1 MGTAAQLDE
10 MDAIEEVQIPDEF
23 ECAAPADSNKSE
35 LAAVSAS
42 WRRCLA
48 DRRVNPDSLS
58 APDIVTESELKAI
71 REPLGK
77 EVASARQEIDRLYSI
92 VRQEDYVVLL
102 CNTAGVAIQHRGD
115 ESQAARFKEKGIWLG
130 GVWSEANEGTNG
142 IGTCIAEERP
152 VLIHRSQHFRSRHV
166 GLTCAGAPIFD
177 PKGKLAMV
185 LDVSSMSNGQAHTMA
200 LAVTKVAAR
209 EVEERLFREA
219 FRSGWILAAMP
230 VENSQ
235 AALLFA
241 IDGDLKLIGADR
253 LARMTFELDD
263 DKLENGVALSTIF
276 EFDRSFFRCIREH
289 DGAGHFIRTG
299 TTEGWQV
306 LVTPPLCGTR
316 QWRSPAELT
325 IHSRPRISLLNEIPI
340 LPEPMQSRGG
350 LSPARASRICEY
362 INTRLGQSISLE
374 EMAEVAELSVHHFAR
389 AFKQTVGM
397 PPHSYVLQRRIEYAQ
412 EMLRNTRLPLSEIAL
427 SVGFS
432 DQSHLAR
439 HFRKIT
445 GVSPGSVRWEQR

>member
-1 MGTAAQLDE
+1 
-10 MDAIEEVQIPDEF
+10 
-23 ECAAPADSNKSE
+23 
-35 LAAVSAS
+35 
-42 WRRCLA
+42 
-48 DRRVNPDSLS
+48 
-58 APDIVTESELKAI
+58 
-71 REPLGK
+71 
-77 EVASARQEIDRLYSI
+77 
-92 VRQEDYVVLL
+92 
-102 CNTAGVAIQHRGD
+102 
-115 ESQAARFKEKGIWLG
+115 
-130 GVWSEANEGTNG
+130 
-142 IGTCIAEERP
+142 
-152 VLIHRSQHFRSRHV
+152 
-166 GLTCAGAPIFD
+166 
-177 PKGKLAMV
+177 
-185 LDVSSMSNGQAHTMA
+185 
-200 LAVTKVAAR
+200 
-209 EVEERLFREA
+209 
-219 FRSGWILAAMP
+219 
-230 VENSQ
+230 
-235 AALLFA
+235 
-241 IDGDLKLIGADR
+241 
-253 LARMTFELDD
+253 
-263 DKLENGVALSTIF
+263 
-276 EFDRSFFRCIREH
+276 
-289 DGAGHFIRTG
+289 
-299 TTEGWQV
+299 V

-316 QWRSPAELT
+316 QWLSPAELT